1 MPTFDALLS
10 RSAREFLS
18 SLDLADRFLFGKAL
32 DSPLKNPNPDGI
44 SKVTLDF
51 FPYDTGVIGA
61 SVGEFWVTYS
71 FLNAATIGVASIYW
85 NPESPRRGGELY
97 EA

>member
-1 MPTFDALLS
+1 MPTFDAFLS

-18 SLDLADRFLFGKAL
+18 TLDPADRYLFDVAL
-32 DSPLKNPNPDGI
+32 DSLLNDPNPDRA

-51 FPYDTGVIGA
+51 FPYDAGVIGA
-61 SVGEFWVTYS
+61 SIGEFWITYS
-71 FLNAATIGVASIYW
+71 FLNAATIGIASIYW